1 MTWVDRSC
9 QNHVR
14 DQYAHAGETMD
25 ETTELRTDSR
35 QVGVL
40 VVTHGEFGAALL
52 DAAQMIV
59 GPQQGIHP
67 VSVLVSRGVD
77 EIVSDLKA
85 ALAKLEAGIGVL
97 VLTDLFGGTPT
108 TLSLSLRKLGNIE
121 VVAGVNLPMLLKV
134 LQSRT
139 ASLSDLAAQAKAAG
153 LQGIVVPGEMLRKKA

>member
-1 MTWVDRSC
+1 MAEISDS
-9 QNHVR
+9 Q
-14 DQYAHAGETMD
+14 
-25 ETTELRTDSR
+25 TDAR

-52 DAAQMIV
+52 DAAQMIL
-59 GPQQGIHP
+59 GPQQGIHS

-77 EIVSDLKA
+77 EILAELKA
-85 ALAKLEAGIGVL
+85 ALSKLESGLGVL

-134 LQSRT
+134 LQTRT
-139 ASLSDLAAQAKAAG
+139 APLAELTAQAKSAG

>member
-1 MTWVDRSC
+1 MAEMSES
-9 QNHVR
+9 Q
-14 DQYAHAGETMD
+14 AEA
-25 ETTELRTDSR
+25 R

-52 DAAQMIV
+52 DAAQMIL
-59 GPQQGIHP
+59 GPQQGTRS

-77 EIVSDLKA
+77 EIVSELKA
-85 ALAKLEAGIGVL
+85 ALSKLESGLGVL

-134 LQSRT
+134 LQTRT
-139 ASLSDLAAQAKAAG
+139 ASLAELTAQAKAAG
-153 LQGIVVPGEMLRKKA
+153 LQGIVVPGEMLRKKS

>member
-1 MTWVDRSC
+1 MSER
-9 QNHVR
+9 
-14 DQYAHAGETMD
+14 
-25 ETTELRTDSR
+25 TEAQTVVR

-59 GPQQGIHP
+59 GPQSAIQS

-77 EIVSDLKA
+77 ELVADLKA
-85 ALAKLEAGIGVL
+85 ALVSLEAGMGVL

-134 LQSRT
+134 LQGRSE
-139 ASLSDLAAQAKAAG
+139 SLAELAAQAKTAG
-153 LQGIVVPGEMLRKKA
+153 IQGIVVPGEMLRKKS

>member
-1 MTWVDRSC
+1 M
-9 QNHVR
+9 
-14 DQYAHAGETMD
+14 AETS
-25 ETTELRTDSR
+25 ETQKDIQ

-59 GPQQGIHP
+59 GAQAGIRS

-77 EIVSDLKA
+77 EIVADLKA
-85 ALAKLEAGIGVL
+85 AMTGLECGHGVL

-108 TLSLSLRKLGNIE
+108 TLSLSLRKLGNVE

-134 LQSRT
+134 LQSRQT
-139 ASLSDLAAQAKAAG
+139 PLSELAAQAKAAG
-153 LQGIVVPGEMLRKKA
+153 VQGIVVPGEMLRKRQ